1 MSDQQFI
8 NEFRAAIQ
16 RRHKAAEV
24 ARIFGLTVF
33 LAVLA
38 FAGFVAVPLLAEALA
53 Q

>member
-16 RRHKAAEV
+16 RRHKASEFC
-24 ARIFGLTVF
+24 RIVGGVMF
-33 LAVLA
+33 LFVLWV
-38 FAGFVAVPLLAEALA
+38 AGFYALPMLAGALA